1 MLNHFYKRI
10 THYDMDHAAFI
21 TCMPMTRFYTMN
33 RPCQDIKKLNQKTYR
48 IKKMKFS
55 RIHLKNYKQTHT
67 LTELTTRYEKPYQN
81 RTVTQKNAHYGTVSN
96 RNIANNIGVRNP
108 SYKDAFDN

>member
-33 RPCQDIKKLNQKTYR
+33 RPCQDIKKLNQQSYR

-67 LTELTTRYEKPYQN
+67 LTELTTRYEKPYRN
-81 RTVTQKNAHYGTVSN
+81 TKKRTLRYGFKSEH
-96 RNIANNIGVRNP
+96 RKQYRG
-108 SYKDAFDN
+108 

>member
-21 TCMPMTRFYTMN
+21 TCMPMTHFYTMN
-33 RPCQDIKKLNQKTYR
+33 RPCQDIKKLNQQTYR

-67 LTELTTRYEKPYQN
+67 LIELTTRYEKPYQN

-96 RNIANNIGVRNP
+96 RNIANNIEVRKP
-108 SYKDAFDN
+108 LLQRRF